1 MEILIKALAVLS
13 FVAAATRMS
22 VTQGQTL
29 DASCHHLNLGLGVAR
44 CDRDAAI
51 RSAYR
56 FNGYTILIVARMG
69 QERHFVALN
78 QGQTP
83 SQPQEI
89 IGNGQ
94 MPRLRENR
102 K

>member
-1 MEILIKALAVLS
+1 M
-13 FVAAATRMS
+13 
-22 VTQGQTL
+22 TQGQTL